1 MNNKY
6 YFCVLAIFLFL
17 EFNKFD
23 EMIQQFLTITENYAA
38 EVDSVKMRAIG
49 IQNTYET
56 MSKQRESEQ
65 QLIQSEI
72 IEKLMEL
79 ERLKTELQYL
89 QRVESEQQ
97 ELLHNLQ
104 QNQ

>member
-1 MNNKY
+1 
-6 YFCVLAIFLFL
+6 
-17 EFNKFD
+17 
-23 EMIQQFLTITENYAA
+23 MIQQFLTITENYAA
-38 EVDSVKMRAIG
+38 EVDRVKMRAIG

-56 MSKQRESEQ
+56 MSKLRESEQ
-65 QLIQSEI
+65 QLIQSDI

>member
-1 MNNKY
+1 
-6 YFCVLAIFLFL
+6 
-17 EFNKFD
+17 
-23 EMIQQFLTITENYAA
+23 MIQQFLTITENYAA

-72 IEKLMEL
+72 IEKLVEL

>member
-1 MNNKY
+1 
-6 YFCVLAIFLFL
+6 
-17 EFNKFD
+17 
-23 EMIQQFLTITENYAA
+23 MIQQFLTITENYAA